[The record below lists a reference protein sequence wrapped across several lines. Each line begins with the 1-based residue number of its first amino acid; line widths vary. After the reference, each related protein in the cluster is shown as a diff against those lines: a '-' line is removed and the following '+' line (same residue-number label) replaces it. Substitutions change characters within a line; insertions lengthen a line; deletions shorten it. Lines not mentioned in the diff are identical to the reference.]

1 MDVSMYFDVNSGLP
15 LTFVLSNKIFSVL
28 VHFSPNS
35 LGVPTKK
42 NKNSWTGEALETVN
56 CFAFLKCKLTVVIRA
71 C

>member
-42 NKNSWTGEALETVN
+42 IKISGLGRRWKPSIVLL
-56 CFAFLKCKLTVVIRA
+56 F
-71 C
+71 